1 MGKDMSTMRASLTR
15 RGLVAAGSAAVVMPG
30 FASAA
35 PGAEGGGLAFV
46 DPELRPAAA
55 RLLQDARGRPP
66 MTLAGLPA
74 ARAHAAVHPPLA
86 APAWRREVI
95 PGPADAPAL
104 TVYVVNAEPGGRR
117 PAILHTHGGGY
128 ILGSARS
135 DLPMLQ
141 RTAAALDCVIV
152 TVEYRLAPETTY
164 AGSMED
170 TYAGLKWLHAHAEEL
185 GADPAR
191 IALMGE
197 SAGGGHAALLALTAR
212 DRGEVPVIFQALVY
226 PMLDD
231 RTATLRTPSLP
242 IGLLVWTP
250 EQNRLGWRAFL
261 GHSPGEAGVPAR
273 AVPARYANLAG
284 LPPAWIGVGGI
295 DLFVNE
301 DLAYADRLIDAH
313 VPTEVMV
320 LPGAFHGFDGIAA
333 ETAVARRFTAAKLDA
348 LRRAFAGAG

>member
-1 MGKDMSTMRASLTR
+1 MELSRRAMMGAA
-15 RGLVAAGSAAVVMPG
+15 AAGALSPWI
-30 FASAA
+30 AA
-35 PGAEGGGLAFV
+35 PAGAQAPVGDLGWV

-55 RLLQDARGRPP
+55 RLIAEGKGRPP
-66 MTLAGLPA
+66 LTMADLPA
-74 ARAHAAVHPPLA
+74 AHAHVQLRPTLP
-86 APAWRREVI
+86 APAFTREVI
-95 PGPADAPAL
+95 PGPPGAPEL
-104 TVYVVNAEPGGRR
+104 TVYVVNAAPGERR

-135 DLPMLQ
+135 DIPSLQ
-141 RTAAALDCVIV
+141 RTAAALGCVIV

-170 TYAGLKWLHAHAEEL
+170 NYTGLKWLHANAERL

-231 RTATLRTPSLP
+231 RTGVERTPEPP
-242 IGLLVWTP
+242 IGTLVWTP
-250 EQNRLGWRAFL
+250 YMNRLGWQAFL
-261 GHSPGEAGVPAR
+261 GHAPGTPGVPAR
-273 AVPARYANLAG
+273 GVPARYTDLHG
-284 LPPAWIGVGGI
+284 LPPAWIGVGGA
-295 DLFVNE
+295 DLFVDE

-313 VPTEVMV
+313 VPTDV
-320 LPGAFHGFDGIAA
+320 LVVPGAFHGFDGIGAG
-333 ETAVARRFTAAKLDA
+333 TAVAERFTAAKLDA
-348 LRRAFAGAG
+348 LRRAFARTA